1 MSTVLDTARALAR
14 LGIKGVVESS
24 AGSADAGKLVKTDE
38 NGLIDTTVLGNQAAL
53 TTHIADN
60 TKHLTSSQNTL
71 LDALT
76 VDATELNY
84 VDGVTSSIQT
94 QLNAKAADAD
104 LTTHIADAT
113 KHLTAGQNTLLDSL
127 TATATELNYVVGVT
141 SAIQTQFSNL
151 NASNLVSG
159 TIPDAR
165 FPATLPAASGVNLTA
180 LNATNLASGTVP
192 DARFPATLPVASG
205 VNLTALNASNLA
217 SGTVPDA
224 RFPATLPVAS
234 GVNLTALNATN
245 LTSGTIPDARFPAT
259 LPAASGANLT
269 ALNASNISSGS
280 LTLARINGYG
290 TDYQVLGGN
299 GWTYGVQ
306 TRVSTYDN
314 ISWIDLPSL
323 GLPYA
328 NSIIVYDSSSSGSTV
343 TVPLNSTVA
352 FPIGTTIMYIQLN
365 SSGITFT
372 AAPGVTLLSL
382 NGMDTTGIGA
392 IATITKI
399 STNSWVLSGNLA
411 S

>member
-1 MSTVLDTARALAR
+1 MSTVLDTASALAR
-14 LGIKGVVESS
+14 LGIKGVVVSS
-24 AGSADAGKLVKTDE
+24 EGSTDAGKLVKTDE

-104 LTTHIADAT
+104 LTTHIADTT

-127 TATATELNYVVGVT
+127 TATATELNYVAGVT

-165 FPATLPAASGVNLTA
+165 FPATLPVASGVNLTA

-192 DARFPATLPVASG
+192 DARFPATLPAASG

-224 RFPATLPVAS
+224 RFPATLPAAS

-245 LTSGTIPDARFPAT
+245 LASGTIPNARFPAT
-259 LPAASGANLT
+259 LPAASGTNLT

-280 LTLARINGYG
+280 LALARINGYG
-290 TDYQVLGGN
+290 TNYQVLGGN
-299 GWTYGVQ
+299 GWSYGIE
-306 TRVSTYDN
+306 TRVTTYNAASWTN
-314 ISWIDLPSL
+314 ISTL

-328 NSIIVYDSSSSGSTV
+328 NSIIVYDDGVLRSTV
-343 TVPLNSTVA
+343 TIPLNSSVA

-365 SSGITFT
+365 TGDLEFT
-372 AAPGVTLLSL
+372 TAPGVTLLSL
-382 NGMDTTGIGA
+382 NGVYTTGAGA

-399 STNSWVLSGNLA
+399 STNSWVLSGNLTT
-411 S
+411 